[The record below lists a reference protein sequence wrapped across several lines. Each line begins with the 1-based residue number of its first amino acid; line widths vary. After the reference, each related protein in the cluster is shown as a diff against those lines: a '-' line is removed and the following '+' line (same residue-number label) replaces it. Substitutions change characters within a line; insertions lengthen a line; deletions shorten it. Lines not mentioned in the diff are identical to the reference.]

1 MNQLLKLSYE
11 QISGQQMVDLRSQK
25 EYQRG
30 HLQGALNL
38 TPRNL
43 LKYGKHFLS
52 KNQEIILIVAKENFQ
67 ELPALVEEAEAAGIE
82 NISAYLLAEDIPESN
97 LEKIQTIP
105 AADFMALEGDYRLLD
120 LRHPD
125 EITRPAPE
133 KHLVNIPIEELP
145 ENYSQLDLN
154 LNVYTL
160 CGSGGRATAA
170 ASYLKKQG
178 YQPIVIEGGM
188 GAVEAFNKG
197 L

>member
-1 MNQLLKLSYE
+1 MNQLSKLSYE

-25 EYQRG
+25 EFQRG
-30 HLQGALNL
+30 HLQGSLNL
-38 TPRNL
+38 IPRNL
-43 LKYGKHFLS
+43 LKYGTQFLS
-52 KNQEIILIVAKENFQ
+52 KNQAVVLIVAKENFQ
-67 ELPALVEEAEAAGIE
+67 ELPALVEEAKARGIE
-82 NISAYLLAEDIPESN
+82 NISAYLLAEEIPESN
-97 LEKIQTIP
+97 LEITQTIP
-105 AADFMALEGDYRLLD
+105 AADFMTLEGDYRLLD

-125 EITRPAPE
+125 EITRPAPK

-145 ENYSQLDLN
+145 ENYSQLDSN

-188 GAVEAFNKG
+188 KAIEAFNKG